1 MNGPII
7 RGRGVILRPL
17 RRTDAP
23 DYCRW
28 LADSEVT
35 RFLQRHE
42 NPPTRR
48 EELRYIADQGRRKD
62 TLHWAIDTTDGTHIG
77 STSLMKVDRDQRHA
91 EFGIFI
97 GDPRYWGQGLGTQ
110 AGWLVVRYGFGTL
123 KLHRIYLNV
132 YAYNTRGI
140 RSYRRLGFRP
150 EGRLR
155 DHLYRGRN
163 FHDVMVMGMLRAEF
177 LKSVKRKAKS
187 VKRQRKT

>member
-1 MNGPII
+1 M
-7 RGRGVILRPL
+7 ILRPL
-17 RRTDAP
+17 RRSDAP

-28 LADSEVT
+28 LADPEVT

-62 TLHWAIDTTDGTHIG
+62 TVHWAIDTSDGIHIG

-97 GDPRYWGQGLGTQ
+97 GDPRSWGQGLGTQ
-110 AGWLVVRYGFGTL
+110 ASWLVVRYGFGTL

-132 YAYNTRGI
+132 YAYNTRGV

-155 DHLYRGRN
+155 DHLYRGRY
-163 FHDVMVMGMLRAEF
+163 FHDVMIMGMLRAEF
-177 LKSVKRKAKS
+177 LQSVKRKAKS
-187 VKRQRKT
+187 AKQQRKT